1 MKPPVEEVRIS
12 AHAKELLIKLKR
24 RTGLTQ
30 WNHLCRIAYCY
41 SIANTSPP
49 PVRVQEEVGIR
60 MDWKT
65 FAGPYSVEFACLNI
79 LRARL
84 DGIDP
89 EQRETV
95 ADYFRDHLE
104 RGIEVLSNVQNL
116 KDLAN
121 VTDI

>member
-1 MKPPVEEVRIS
+1 
-12 AHAKELLIKLKR
+12 
-24 RTGLTQ
+24 
-30 WNHLCRIAYCY
+30 
-41 SIANTSPP
+41 
-49 PVRVQEEVGIR
+49 

-65 FAGPYSVEFACLNI
+65 FAGPYSDEFVCLNI

-89 EQRETV
+89 EKRETV

-104 RGIEVLSNVQNL
+104 RGIEVLSNVQSL

-121 VTDI
+121 VPDI